1 MGQNS
6 SHKMCSPGLS
16 LSSGLGDKKE
26 GLCCCP
32 GELGPGVL
40 VSVSRNVAGSGRAD
54 TVVSF
59 ECCRKVVHQPH
70 LAMSNNY
77 CVGHRKS
84 WRQTTSEMTNFLYQP
99 WKEHGQTE
107 ALLMCLSSIQSY
119 NPQELSRKEI
129 LPVQLESWVGSLIS
143 ILSFSVFLLTVLF
156 ALIPLVVSWS
166 LNMALLLCGMDGA
179 YWLLSRSDR
188 QTCPET

>member
-1 MGQNS
+1 MVEVNNHCNLVFFFIWAPLGAEKELQVALSHTEETKIMGQNS

-59 ECCRKVVHQPH
+59 ECYRKVVHQPH
-70 LAMSNNY
+70 LAMSSNY
-77 CVGHRKS
+77 CVGYRKS
-84 WRQTTSEMTNFLYQP
+84 WRQTTSEMTSFLYQP

-107 ALLMCLSSIQSY
+107 ALLM
-119 NPQELSRKEI
+119 
-129 LPVQLESWVGSLIS
+129 
-143 ILSFSVFLLTVLF
+143 
-156 ALIPLVVSWS
+156 
-166 LNMALLLCGMDGA
+166 
-179 YWLLSRSDR
+179 
-188 QTCPET
+188 